1 MRTVSLMMVA
11 LLLASVSASR
21 AVAADQSPAAQPA
34 DAEPAG
40 VPTDEL
46 HFETVLTTHGEI
58 VSVDR
63 TSRLVTIKGPNGH
76 TFSLEAR
83 NEKNL
88 DAISTGDRV
97 VVRYIEGIQIRKKK
111 PGEVLPVAT
120 LKEGIAANL
129 PGERRG
135 TEFSRKRT
143 LVASVEAIDEPEQEV
158 TLRGPGGGLETVMVE
173 NPEALEGIAVGD
185 QIVITHSQALALT
198 LDKES

>member
-34 DAEPAG
+34 EAEPVGA
-40 VPTDEL
+40 PTDEL

-58 VSVDR
+58 VSFDR
-63 TSRLVTIKGPNGH
+63 TNRLVTIKGPNGH

-88 DAISTGDRV
+88 DAINTGDRV

-158 TLRGPGGGLETVMVE
+158 TLRGPGGSLETVMVE
-173 NPEALEGIAVGD
+173 NPEALEGIEVGD